1 MLSDFLNKYVLAG
14 DGDTAKPAAPAAAPA
29 TQALGA
35 APSTVAASNEFV
47 TALRNAIKARSTVYT
62 ALLQAADKL
71 VSIIPDPNT
80 RLKAAFASVQGEGRG
95 LREVI
100 GALDVH
106 VADLESQRMQFGQ
119 ALAKQREA
127 AVGVLQRELDGLK
140 PANDTAAQ
148 QIQAMTAQIQQL
160 QTLITTNTTR
170 AAELQGQITAQ
181 TMQFTQTEQQ
191 FVSALQIVKSEL
203 DGQKA
208 AVMSVLS

>member
-1 MLSDFLNKYVLAG
+1 M
-14 DGDTAKPAAPAAAPA
+14 
-29 TQALGA
+29 
-35 APSTVAASNEFV
+35 
-47 TALRNAIKARSTVYT
+47 YT